1 MSIADIFDSGFRKRN
16 QDHFAAIVKVAM
28 SDGEINEFE
37 KKFLDRLAVKLEISD
52 DKYKQI
58 LKNFDSHPINAPH
71 AYDRRLERLYDL
83 ARMVWSDGNEGD
95 NQVKLVEK
103 FCVGLGFNPD
113 NVKYIADKALNL
125 VYYNVDFDEFV
136 DRMKKMNQ

>member
-28 SDGEINEFE
+28 SDGVVSDGE
-37 KKFLDRLAVKLEISD
+37 KAFLDRLAVKLEISEAN
-52 DKYKQI
+52 YKKI
-58 LKNFDSHPINAPH
+58 LKDYESHPINAPH

-83 ARMVWSDGNEGD
+83 ARMVWADGIEGED
-95 NQVKLVEK
+95 QVKLVEK

-113 NVKYIADKALNL
+113 NVTYIADKALKL

>member
-1 MSIADIFDSGFRKRN
+1 MSISDIFDSGFRKRN

-28 SDGEINEFE
+28 SDGVINEAE
-37 KKFLDRLAVKLEISD
+37 KAFLDRLAVKLEISEE
-52 DKYKQI
+52 KYKTI
-58 LKNFDSHPINAPH
+58 LKDYKSHPINPPH

-83 ARMVWSDGNEGD
+83 ARMVRVDDIEGE
-95 NQVKLVEK
+95 NQVALLEK
-103 FCVGLGFNPD
+103 FCVGLGFSSD

-125 VYYNVDFDEFV
+125 VFYNVDFDEFV

>member
-1 MSIADIFDSGFRKRN
+1 MSISDIFDSGFRKRN

-28 SDGEINEFE
+28 SDGVINDAE
-37 KKFLDRLAVKLEISD
+37 KAFLDRLAIKLEISD
-52 DKYKQI
+52 DKYKAI
-58 LKNFDSHPINAPH
+58 LKDYQSHPINSPH

-83 ARMVWSDGNEGD
+83 ARMVRVDDIEGD
-95 NQVKLVEK
+95 RQVALLEK

-125 VYYNVDFDEFV
+125 VFYNVDFDEFT